1 MAARVRLAAVSIA
14 DAPSINRW
22 KNDPLIQSLSS
33 DQPTHETLEETV
45 ARVTRWQTSNP
56 HEIEHFMIRLT
67 GSDEAI
73 GFCHLAQINEH
84 ESSCKLGIVIGD
96 PAHWG
101 QGLGREALCLLMAHA
116 FARGLTRLVAEVYAN
131 NARSIRLCESLGFA
145 LAASSAV
152 PVPDAS
158 DINELVYVFLKP

>member
-33 DQPTHETLEETV
+33 DQRVTETLEETV
-45 ARVTRWQTSNP
+45 ARVARWQTSDP
-56 HEIEHFMIRLT
+56 HEIEHFVIRSV
-67 GSDEAI
+67 GSDEAV
-73 GFCHLAQINEH
+73 GFCHLAQIDER

-101 QGLGREALCLLMAHA
+101 QGLGREALSLLMAHA
-116 FARGLTRLVAEVYAN
+116 FARGLTRLVAEVYASN
-131 NARSIRLCESLGFA
+131 ERSIRLCESLGFA
-145 LAASSAV
+145 LDQASHGG
-152 PVPDAS
+152 
-158 DINELVYVFLKP
+158 EHVYAFRKP